1 MKPMTTREKFSLIQ
15 SALGEG
21 VVDLQVKA
29 GAAGSRVA
37 QLDPRA
43 KNALVLGIASLYLL
57 VSTNVALAA
66 SKGCSSPATTKL
78 VGFIDSAAK
87 FMMALGGA
95 GALLM
100 FAVGAFFI
108 IAGGT
113 GSRVSKGFGMLKN
126 AVIGLV
132 VLAAGF
138 FIQEVVLSFVSG
150 ATGDNTPGC
159 INKGSKGVQ

>member
-1 MKPMTTREKFSLIQ
+1 MSARNKMSLISQ
-15 SALGEG
+15 ALGEG

-37 QLDPRA
+37 QLGPRA
-43 KNALVLGIASLYLL
+43 KSALVLGIAAMYPALF
-57 VSTNVALAA
+57 TAVAWAA
-66 SKGCSSPATTKL
+66 PKGCNSGAATKL

-87 FMMALGGA
+87 FMMAIGGA

-113 GSRVSKGFGMLKN
+113 GSRVSKGFGMIKN

-138 FIQEVVLSFVSG
+138 FIKEVVLSFVSG
-150 ATGDNTPGC
+150 ATSSNTPGC
-159 INKGSKGVQ
+159 VNKGGVK